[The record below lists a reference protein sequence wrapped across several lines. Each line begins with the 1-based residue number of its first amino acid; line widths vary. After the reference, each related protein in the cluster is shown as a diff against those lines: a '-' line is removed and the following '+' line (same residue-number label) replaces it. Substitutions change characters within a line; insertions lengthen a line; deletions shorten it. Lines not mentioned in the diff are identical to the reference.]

1 MKIKKG
7 DSVKILTGKDRGK
20 TAKVLR
26 AYPKVN
32 LIVAEGINLK
42 RKHVRPRSQGKK
54 GEIVQI
60 PAPFAVSVAM
70 LICSNCAKPAR
81 IGMRFENGVKVRICK
96 KCKAVII

>member
-7 DSVKILTGKDRGK
+7 DTIKIISGKDRGK

-26 AYPKVN
+26 TYPKAN

-60 PAPFAVSVAM
+60 PAPFSASAAM
-70 LICSNCAKPAR
+70 LVCSNCAKPAR
-81 IGMRFENGVKVRICK
+81 IGVRFDDGVKVRICK
-96 KCKAVII
+96 KCQVSIV